1 LWIDGKLC
9 RLCLVSSRLSDVYRL
24 NMDSEAP
31 RFLREL
37 SELLEEQSRTEAF
50 TRSFNLV
57 KRMAKSRDPY
67 AGYKR
72 ELWTLGWRIARR
84 VEGYLKATG
93 WRLDEALRLAA
104 AANIIDTSVLGYEP
118 VDLEKAIWDRPWIEE
133 IPEIPRGEIV
143 YIAVDNAGEAAVD
156 MVLAEA
162 LRANGYEV
170 KLAVRSETYEID
182 VTWEELESTAEVEVV
197 KTPGN
202 KPPVLYL
209 NEGFIIAKGIAN
221 LEAYLEDEGVKETLH
236 LLRAKCNVIA
246 AMFEVP
252 RNAPI
257 IATGRTI
264 RELLSTYKRINRQ

>member
-1 LWIDGKLC
+1 MWIDGKLF
-9 RLCLVSSRLSDVYRL
+9 RICLVSSRLSDLYRL
-24 NMDSEAP
+24 NLDSEAP
-31 RFLREL
+31 RFVREL

-50 TRSFNLV
+50 TKPFNLV
-57 KRMAKSRDPY
+57 RRIARSKDPY

-84 VEGYLKATG
+84 VEGYLKAVG

-143 YIAVDNAGEAAVD
+143 YIAIDNAGEAAVD

-162 LRANGYEV
+162 LRANGYKV
-170 KLAVRSETYEID
+170 KLAVRSESYEID
-182 VTWEELESTAEVEVV
+182 VIGEELESTTGIEVV

-221 LEAYLEDEGVKETLH
+221 LEAYLEDKEVKETLH
-236 LLRAKCNVIA
+236 LLRAKCSVIA
-246 AMFEVP
+246 AMLKVP
-252 RNAPI
+252 KNAPI
-257 IATGRTI
+257 IATGGAVR
-264 RELLSTYKRINRQ
+264 RLLNMYNK

>member
-9 RLCLVSSRLSDVYRL
+9 RVCLVSSRLGDLYRL
-24 NMDSEAP
+24 NLDSEAP

-57 KRMAKSRDPY
+57 RRMAKSRDPY

-84 VEGYLKATG
+84 VEGYLKAIG

-118 VDLEKAIWDRPWIEE
+118 ADLEKAIWDRPWIEE
-133 IPEIPRGEIV
+133 IPEIPRDRTV

-170 KLAVRSETYEID
+170 KLAVRSESYEID
-182 VTWEELESTAEVEVV
+182 VTGEELESTAGVEVV

-246 AMFEVP
+246 AMFKVP
-252 RNAPI
+252 KNAPI
-257 IATGRTI
+257 IATGGTI
-264 RELLSTYKRINRQ
+264 RRLLNMYSK